1 MKNSVKDNSNTISEK
16 IIENVQDLTEAFTSS
31 ESDLDDKSFEESAVQ
46 SNVDNATTAILLQS
60 LEDIEKGRHLIT
72 VDTKVSKPRI
82 KKLKTEQIEKVEN
95 ITNTRM
101 NIQRIETF
109 SNNELEL

>member
-1 MKNSVKDNSNTISEK
+1 MKNSVKDNSNTLKRFLDNLNVLRGLLNDPDYNSE
-16 IIENVQDLTEAFTSS
+16 
-31 ESDLDDKSFEESAVQ
+31 KSFEENLATSGI
-46 SNVDNATTAILLQS
+46 DNATASELLQS

-82 KKLKTEQIEKVEN
+82 KKLKTEQIEKVET

-109 SNNELEL
+109 NNNELEL

>member
-1 MKNSVKDNSNTISEK
+1 MKNSVKDNSNTLKRFLNDLKSIGSLLSDSENNSNETLEECIS
-16 IIENVQDLTEAFTSS
+16 TSGI
-31 ESDLDDKSFEESAVQ
+31 
-46 SNVDNATTAILLQS
+46 DNATAAELLQS

-82 KKLKTEQIEKVEN
+82 KKLKSEQIEKVET
-95 ITNTRM
+95 ITNTKM

-109 SNNELEL
+109 NNNELEL

>member
-1 MKNSVKDNSNTISEK
+1 MKNSVKDNSNTLKRFLDNLNVLRGLLNDPEYNSE
-16 IIENVQDLTEAFTSS
+16 
-31 ESDLDDKSFEESAVQ
+31 KSFEENLATSGI
-46 SNVDNATTAILLQS
+46 DNATASELLQS

>member
-1 MKNSVKDNSNTISEK
+1 MKNSVKDNSNTLKRFLDNLNVLRGLLNDPEYNSE
-16 IIENVQDLTEAFTSS
+16 
-31 ESDLDDKSFEESAVQ
+31 KSFEENLAESGI
-46 SNVDNATTAILLQS
+46 DNARASELLQS